1 MPQLAKCNSN
11 GDKVGKVEVSE
22 EIFGAPLHRE
32 LLHQAVVA
40 AESHRKRHAGN
51 AKRRGEIAVTGAKMW
66 RQKGLGRARHGDRG
80 APIFVGG
87 GKAHAPKAR
96 PGNKKMPR
104 KMRRLALFSAL
115 SEATRRGQVKVV
127 DLPVLEQ
134 PRTKSIVQTLD
145 ALKIPQERVLLM
157 LSADEI
163 ANQNL
168 VRSCRNV
175 PALHLRQSPHLNARD
190 VLWARQILFT
200 EPALAA
206 LSQLAGEGR

>member
-11 GDKVGKVEVSE
+11 GDKVGEVEVSE
-22 EIFGAPLHRE
+22 EIFGQPLHRD
-32 LLHQAVVA
+32 LVHQAVVV

-51 AKRRGEIAVTGAKMW
+51 AKRRGEIAVTGAKLW

-96 PGNKKMPR
+96 PGNKQMPR
-104 KMRRLALFSAL
+104 KMRRKALFSVL
-115 SEATRRGQVKVV
+115 SEATRRRRVKVV
-127 DLPVLEQ
+127 VLPALEA
-134 PRTKSIVQTLD
+134 PRTRAIVQTLD
-145 ALKIPQERVLLM
+145 ALNAPDERVLLM

-163 ANQNL
+163 SDQNL

-175 PALHLRQSPHLNARD
+175 PSLHLRQSPHLNARD
-190 VLWARQILFT
+190 VLWAQQILFT
-200 EPALAA
+200 EAALAA

>member
-1 MPQLAKCNSN
+1 
-11 GDKVGKVEVSE
+11 
-22 EIFGAPLHRE
+22 
-32 LLHQAVVA
+32 
-40 AESHRKRHAGN
+40 
-51 AKRRGEIAVTGAKMW
+51 
-66 RQKGLGRARHGDRG
+66 
-80 APIFVGG
+80 
-87 GKAHAPKAR
+87 
-96 PGNKKMPR
+96 MPR

-115 SEATRRGQVKVV
+115 SEAARRGQIKVI

-145 ALKIPQERVLLM
+145 ALKTPQERVLLM

-175 PALHLRQSPHLNARD
+175 PSLHLRQSPHLNARD

-206 LSQLAGEGR
+206 LNQLAGEGR